1 MQHCRRQLLRS
12 FVVNKLYSNC
22 DNSTLH
28 LANSQSVYLSQL
40 FSIPNTVYRFCNRG
54 TNGIEGSISTAVG
67 YAAASDRLTLLLTG
81 DLSFFYDMNG
91 LWNRQ
96 LSSNLRILLN
106 NNGGGGIFNTLPG
119 LNQSNILSGYI
130 TVTHNTSAKGWAEQ
144 LGFTYLAAHNA
155 EELEKQ
161 IQLLLNPKSDSPV
174 ILEAFTSIEQNS
186 QEIKKYYQLQKNKRL

>member
-1 MQHCRRQLLRS
+1 MTTLPEASYSDLY
-12 FVVNKLYSNC
+12 VVNKLLQQLP

-67 YAAASDRLTLLLTG
+67 YASASDRLTLLLTG

-106 NNGGGGIFNTLPG
+106 NNGGGVQHAARSQSIQHFYLDTLQSLTTPALKDG
-119 LNQSNILSGYI
+119 LNNWGLLILLHTMQKSWKSKSNCC
-130 TVTHNTSAKGWAEQ
+130 
-144 LGFTYLAAHNA
+144 
-155 EELEKQ
+155 
-161 IQLLLNPKSDSPV
+161 
-174 ILEAFTSIEQNS
+174 
-186 QEIKKYYQLQKNKRL
+186 